1 VLFNPYAGA
10 QDIVIHNENIL
21 LVIPFTIDKYIK
33 ETKDLMFN
41 TNKLKQLAINGYE
54 HITKFSDPETYK
66 KWRHLFKTIDN

>member
-1 VLFNPYAGA
+1 MPVLFNPYAGA

-41 TNKLKQLAINGYE
+41 TNKLK
-54 HITKFSDPETYK
+54 
-66 KWRHLFKTIDN
+66 